1 MEDEY
6 LNKDEITKR
15 YRVGRFIIDRGMR
28 DRELEYIKFGRKIL
42 FKKSA
47 VEKWLR
53 VNTVV
58 ALTKDQLKKFKQL
71 AKKETSKKK

>member
-1 MEDEY
+1 MEDEI
-6 LNKDEITKR
+6 LTKDEITKR

-47 VEKWLR
+47 VEKWLQ

-58 ALTKDQLKKFKQL
+58 ALTKDQLKKIKQR
-71 AKKETSKKK
+71 KKK

>member
-6 LNKDEITKR
+6 LTKDEITKH

-47 VEKWLR
+47 VEKWLQ

-58 ALTKDQLKKFKQL
+58 ALTKDQLKKIKQRM
-71 AKKETSKKK
+71 KK

>member
-28 DRELEYIKFGRKIL
+28 DRELEYINFGRKIL

-47 VEKWLR
+47 VELWLMR
-53 VNTVV
+53 NTVK
-58 ALTKDQLKKFKQL
+58 ALTKDELKKIKL
-71 AKKETSKKK
+71 LMKK